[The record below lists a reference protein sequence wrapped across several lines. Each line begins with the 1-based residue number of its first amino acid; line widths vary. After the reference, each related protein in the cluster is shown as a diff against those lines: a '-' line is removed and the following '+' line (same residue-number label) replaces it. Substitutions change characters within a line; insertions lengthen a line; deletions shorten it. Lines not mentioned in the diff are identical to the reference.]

1 VRGVFTRLCSVKR
14 RSKIKTI
21 TLAHGNGGEENNE
34 LIEKIFY
41 KHLKNDYLKRS
52 EDASLIEGG
61 RLAFTTDSF
70 TISPLVFRGGDIGKL
85 SICGTCNDL
94 AMMGAAPKYVTLAMI
109 IEEGFEVSILEKI
122 VKSIK
127 KELEVC
133 GAVVVAG
140 DTKVV
145 PRGSVDKLFINTSG
159 IGVVEIEG
167 ISASNLSVGDIVVV
181 SRDIGSH
188 GASIYA
194 SREGIDIES
203 DLESDCA
210 SLWPMVKALID
221 SNIKP
226 KEMRD
231 ATRGGLAAVLNEWAK
246 ASNVCIEIDEALI
259 PISQEVKG
267 ICELLGF
274 EPTALA
280 NEGTFVL
287 VIDKK
292 ERKKTI
298 EILKS
303 FEQNKRCSVIG
314 KVTDEYRQ
322 KVVLVSEW
330 DTKRFLDMPTGE
342 LLPRIC

>member
-1 VRGVFTRLCSVKR
+1 MEN
-14 RSKIKTI
+14 I

-34 LIEKIFY
+34 LIKSVFY
-41 KHLKNDYLKRS
+41 KHLKNDYLKKS

-61 RLAFTTDSF
+61 KLAFTTDSF
-70 TISPLVFRGGDIGKL
+70 TISPLFFSGGDIGKL

-94 AMMGAAPKYVTLAMI
+94 AMMGATPKYVTLAMI
-109 IEEGFEVSILEKI
+109 IEEGFKMRTLDKI
-122 VKSIK
+122 VRSIK
-127 KELEVC
+127 KELEIC

-159 IGVVEIEG
+159 VGVVELEG
-167 ISASNLSVGDIVVV
+167 ISASNLSVGDAIVV
-181 SRDIGSH
+181 SRDIGAH
-188 GASIYA
+188 GAAIYA
-194 SREGIDIES
+194 NREGIDIKS
-203 DLESDCA
+203 TLKSDCA
-210 SLWPMVKALID
+210 SLWPMVKALKD
-221 SNIKP
+221 ARIKP

-231 ATRGGLAAVLNEWAK
+231 ATRGGLASVLNEWAK
-246 ASNVCIEIDEALI
+246 ASDVCIEVDEALI
-259 PISQEVKG
+259 PIAKEVNG

-287 VIDKK
+287 ALEQKDVNKAV
-292 ERKKTI
+292 EVLKT
-298 EILKS
+298 
-303 FEQNKRCSVIG
+303 FPQNEQCTCIG
-314 KVTDEYRQ
+314 KVTDEYKQ
-322 KVVLVSEW
+322 KVTMTSEW